1 MKKVIISLKG
11 FTKVYGKKV
20 VIDNVDLDVYEN
32 EFLTLLGSSG
42 CGKTTMLRSISGL
55 DKPTNGRVYIDG
67 EDVTD
72 FDPIK
77 RKVNTIF
84 QNYALFPLMTV
95 YDNIAFGL
103 KMQKI
108 PKEEIQKRVQ
118 DMLELVHLDGY
129 ENRYPKELSG
139 GEQQRVSLARGLINK
154 PKVLLLDEPL
164 SALDLKLR
172 KEMQIELKQLQ
183 KKLKITFIYVTH
195 SQDEALSMSDR
206 IAIIKNGK
214 IEQLGTPQ
222 EIYDMPKTL
231 YAATFIG
238 DTNVIK
244 GKVTNIDNKK
254 GLVYINNNI
263 VGNINGNIN
272 GNNFNIGDDVN
283 VAIRPENIKIAISKK
298 KNNYLEGIIEELI
311 YDGVSNKL
319 MVDTGDFV
327 IKALVYGNDFKYEV
341 YEKVKLYWDIL
352 DVVVFGDGNEK

>member
-1 MKKVIISLKG
+1 MKKVIISLKN
-11 FTKVYGKKV
+11 FTKIYQKKI
-20 VIDNVDLDVYEN
+20 VIDNINLDVYEN

-55 DKPTNGRVYIDG
+55 DKPTSGRVFIDG

-72 FDPIK
+72 LDPIK

-103 KMQKI
+103 KMQKR
-108 PKEEIQKRVQ
+108 PKDEIKKRVQ
-118 DMLELVHLDGY
+118 EMLELVHLEGY
-129 ENRYPKELSG
+129 ENRYPKDLSG

-183 KKLKITFIYVTH
+183 RKLKITFIYVTH

-244 GKVTNIDNKK
+244 GKVTDIDSKK
-254 GLVYINNNI
+254 NLIFIDNNI
-263 VGNINGNIN
+263 VGNLSNGKFIV
-272 GNNFNIGDDVN
+272 GDDVTL
-283 VAIRPENIKIAISKK
+283 AIRPENIKIASAKK

-311 YDGVSNKL
+311 YDGLSNKL
-319 MVDTGDFV
+319 IVNTGNFI
-327 IKALVYGNDFKYEV
+327 IKALVYGNDFKYGV
-341 YEKVKLYWDIL
+341 SEKIKLFWDIP
-352 DVVVFGDGNEK
+352 DVVIFGDKNEE

>member
-11 FTKVYGKKV
+11 FTKIYTKKV
-20 VIDNVDLDVYEN
+20 VIDNIDLDIYEN

-55 DKPTNGRVYIDG
+55 DKPTSGRVFIDG

-103 KMQKI
+103 KMQKR
-108 PKEEIQKRVQ
+108 PKDEIEKRVQ
-118 DMLELVHLDGY
+118 EMLELVHLEGY

-183 KKLKITFIYVTH
+183 RKLKITFIYVTH

-206 IAIIKNGK
+206 IAIIRNGK

-244 GKVTNIDNKK
+244 GKVTDIDTKK
-254 GLVYINNNI
+254 GLVYIDNNI
-263 VGNINGNIN
+263 VGNID
-272 GNNFNIGDDVN
+272 NNKFKVGDEVTL
-283 VAIRPENIKIAISKK
+283 AIRPENIKVASEKK

-319 MVDTGDFV
+319 IVNTGDNV
-327 IKALVYGNDFKYEV
+327 IKVLVYGNDFKYELS
-341 YEKVKLYWDIL
+341 EKIKLYWDIL
-352 DVVVFGDGNEK
+352 DVVIFGDENEK